1 MKKTRVV
8 WDDLDSLIHTFY
20 SFLKFGRL
28 IEVSWPVDL
37 ITSLKYHILALKW
50 QISSQW
56 FTLPRNLGLTV
67 IVNKNYKCVC
77 NKCQM
82 SVPDNFKILLVIK
95 LAHYQLLIIFCF
107 PSSSQGKFH
116 ILFSIVK
123 MKMST
128 SEFWLHFLLLSLGKS
143 YPNYLPYPFFN
154 LRLLHNIMEPWETVT
169 LAMFRTFSGP
179 RLSHRTSLVK
189 C

>member
-8 WDDLDSLIHTFY
+8 RDDLDSLIHTFY
-20 SFLKFGRL
+20 SFLKYGRL
-28 IEVSWPVDL
+28 IEASWPVDL

-82 SVPDNFKILLVIK
+82 SVPDNFKVLLVIK
-95 LAHYQLLIIFCF
+95 LAHYQLLIIFRSASLLRLRESF
-107 PSSSQGKFH
+107 TF
-116 ILFSIVK
+116 FSVL
-123 MKMST
+123 
-128 SEFWLHFLLLSLGKS
+128 WRWRCLLLSSGFT
-143 YPNYLPYPFFN
+143 FFCC
-154 LRLLHNIMEPWETVT
+154 P
-169 LAMFRTFSGP
+169 
-179 RLSHRTSLVK
+179 
-189 C
+189 